1 MMRTSELRELAGKW
15 NLKFITIKDIQNY
28 RKCHDIL
35 VDRVTTT
42 KMPTRYGEFMAY
54 GFVNRLNGE
63 HHVALVKGEIGDGEN
78 VLCRVHSADSSLQR
92 RWPRLRKKAEGY
104 SFI

>member
-1 MMRTSELRELAGKW
+1 MW

-42 KMPTRYGEFMAY
+42 KIADQIRRVYGVWICKPPEW
-54 GFVNRLNGE
+54 GTSCSTGKRLKSE
-63 HHVALVKGEIGDGEN
+63 MEKI
-78 VLCRVHSADSSLQR
+78 VLCRVHSECLTGDVFSDHSVVTADSSLHGDG
-92 RWPRLRKKAEGY
+92 PD
-104 SFI
+104 

>member
-1 MMRTSELRELAGKW
+1 
-15 NLKFITIKDIQNY
+15 
-28 RKCHDIL
+28 
-35 VDRVTTT
+35 
-42 KMPTRYGEFMAY
+42 MAY

-63 HHVALVKGEIGDGEN
+63 HHVALVKGEIGDGEKRP
-78 VLCRVHSADSSLQR
+78 VPCAFRVPDRRRFLDHSVVTADSSLQR